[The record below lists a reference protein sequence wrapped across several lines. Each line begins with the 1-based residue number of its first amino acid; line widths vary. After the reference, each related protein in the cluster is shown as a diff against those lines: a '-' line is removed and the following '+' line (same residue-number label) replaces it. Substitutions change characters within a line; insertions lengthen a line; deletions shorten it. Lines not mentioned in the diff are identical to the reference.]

1 MDTENKEHTGM
12 GKMQRDRGVGTDYCS
27 GHLNSML
34 SIHVS
39 FGRWFG
45 YSGKARQYIAT

>member
-1 MDTENKEHTGM
+1 MHTENKEYTGM
-12 GKMQRDRGVGTDYCS
+12 GKVQRYRGVGTDYRS

-34 SIHVS
+34 SIHVT

-45 YSGKARQYIAT
+45 YSSKARQDITT